1 MDRIRRDVMLSL
13 SVSLSGTGGRKPNP
27 TPRIHRIIRF
37 ISTGN
42 HTHTLR
48 YDGRTIVGTPPSF
61 LRMDPRQPRQSE
73 GPRIGITRYCT
84 VCAFF
89 IFILVLL
96 LLCPS
101 CPSRLP
107 LCSSPTPCPL
117 SVRTEDISASGY
129 PDLLRFTVDSAPS
142 YSLNF
147 HHEPTSPTRLGLLF
161 PPPTISRTK
170 FPDPPRDR
178 RRSKGNKKKKTL
190 KPHSSQQEKRI
201 DNHHKLPSTKSLI
214 NRKMRDM
221 SSKFI
226 EILDPNDT
234 RPRMSDCDVRLE
246 DVLADHEA
254 LVTRP
259 RSSTQSSSKPSLDN
273 RLDRDAPTSPTQR
286 WKRLSTILVP
296 ARRGST

>member
-1 MDRIRRDVMLSL
+1 MDRIRCDVMLSF
-13 SVSLSGTGGRKPNP
+13 SVSLSGTGGRQPNP
-27 TPRIHRIIRF
+27 TPRIHRINRF

-48 YDGRTIVGTPPSF
+48 NDGRTIVGTPPSF
-61 LRMDPRQPRQSE
+61 LRIDPRQPRQSE

-89 IFILVLL
+89 IFVLVLL

-101 CPSRLP
+101 YSSRLP
-107 LCSSPTPCPL
+107 LYSSPTPYPL
-117 SVRTEDISASGY
+117 SDRTEDISASGY

-142 YSLNF
+142 YSLNI

-161 PPPTISRTK
+161 PPPTISPTK
-170 FPDPPRDR
+170 FPNYPRDR
-178 RRSKGNKKKKTL
+178 RHREGDKKKKTL
-190 KPHSSQQEKRI
+190 KAAFRPTKKRI
-201 DNHHKLPSTKSLI
+201 NEHQLPSTKSFP

-296 ARRGST
+296 ARRGSA